1 MEAQPLR
8 CIASGDSGTSW
19 DTASPSIKLGLGIG
33 VGSGQSTVIKQGKS
47 GFTPA
52 QLRELEHQSLILK
65 YMVAGLP
72 VPVHLVLPIW
82 KSVANSFGS
91 TDGGIYKQYPS
102 FIGFSPQGF
111 DYRNVMDPEPGRCRR
126 TDGKKWRCSKDV
138 VPDQKYCER
147 HMHRGRQRSRKPVEA
162 PAIASHVTRPTFN
175 SSMESESSK
184 TDLTIAVPLSLQL
197 MAPSS
202 NITSTGNNTAT
213 TTTTNNNNNNNQ
225 RETNF
230 CGNKQTSAATAT
242 AISDKERNY
251 FNGNKNFN
259 TTSLALAAI
268 TKNESSNNANDSKDF
283 TTIMNMAVSTTS
295 NNNRKR
301 KRTDNMDEENGRNRA
316 SDNINRSRNN
326 GNNNNVGSNVS
337 PGLDFSPKSVL
348 QVMGCSSS
356 CFDYRNYAE
365 PEPGRCRR
373 TDGKKWR
380 CSRDVVP
387 DQKYCVRH
395 MHRGAKKHVGVS
407 QSVAV
412 SAAIHSNCRPPTI
425 PNKTRISI
433 NLNTNLSI
441 SIPANPQ
448 TISHD
453 GESPTASS
461 SSETTITN

>member
-52 QLRELEHQSLILK
+52 QLRELEQQSLISK

-82 KSVANSFGS
+82 KSVASSFGS

-175 SSMESESSK
+175 SSMESENSK

-202 NITSTGNNTAT
+202 NNTSTGNNTAT
-213 TTTTNNNNNNNQ
+213 TTTTTNNNNNQ

-230 CGNKQTSAATAT
+230 SGNKQTSATTAA

-268 TKNESSNNANDSKDF
+268 TKNESSDNANDSKDF

-295 NNNRKR
+295 NNNSKR

-326 GNNNNVGSNVS
+326 GNDNNVGSNVS

>member
-8 CIASGDSGTSW
+8 WTSW

-33 VGSGQSTVIKQGKS
+33 VGSGQSTVIKQRKS

-52 QLRELEHQSLILK
+52 QLRELEQQSLISK

-82 KSVANSFGS
+82 KSVASSFGS

-111 DYRNVMDPEPGRCRR
+111 DCRNVMDPEPGRCRR

-202 NITSTGNNTAT
+202 NNTSTGNNTAT
-213 TTTTNNNNNNNQ
+213 TTTTTTTTTTNNNNSNQ
-225 RETNF
+225 RENNF
-230 CGNKQTSAATAT
+230 SGNKQTSAATAT

-295 NNNRKR
+295 SKNSKR

-316 SDNINRSRNN
+316 SDNNINRSRNN

>member
-52 QLRELEHQSLILK
+52 QLRELEQQSLISK

-82 KSVANSFGS
+82 KSVASSFGS

-175 SSMESESSK
+175 SSMESENSK

-202 NITSTGNNTAT
+202 NNTSTGNNTAT
-213 TTTTNNNNNNNQ
+213 TATATTTTANNNQ
-225 RETNF
+225 RENNF
-230 CGNKQTSAATAT
+230 SGNKQTSAPTAA

-295 NNNRKR
+295 NNNSKR
-301 KRTDNMDEENGRNRA
+301 KRTDNMDEENGRN
-316 SDNINRSRNN
+316 NINRSRNN

-412 SAAIHSNCRPPTI
+412 SAAIRSNCRPPTI